1 MAGSLK
7 WFTYT
12 DDRGNDW
19 AILAD
24 ESNVESVNGVAVQ
37 PITPAAEYKVPGN
50 LRPRTAIF
58 LDVSGLIRREIVV
71 LTAAHAN
78 TLTGATTIVD
88 QSSGE
93 TLNFKTLKGERL
105 TLPTLGDTGLLDG
118 DAD

>member
-12 DDRGNDW
+12 DDRANDW
-19 AILAD
+19 ALLAD
-24 ESNVESVNGVAVQ
+24 ESNIESANAAAVQ
-37 PITPAAEYKVPGN
+37 PITPAAEFKVPGN

-58 LDVSGLIRREIVV
+58 LDVSGLIRREIVILTSARAGA
-71 LTAAHAN
+71 LTA
-78 TLTGATTIVD
+78 ATTIVD